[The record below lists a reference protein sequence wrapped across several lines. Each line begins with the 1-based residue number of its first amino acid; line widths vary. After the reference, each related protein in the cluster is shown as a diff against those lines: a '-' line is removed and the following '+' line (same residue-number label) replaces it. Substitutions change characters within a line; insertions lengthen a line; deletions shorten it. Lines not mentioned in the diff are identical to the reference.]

1 MAIPP
6 IPAHVQ
12 LQIVSADRSLVNEQV
27 DEVQVPGANGYL
39 GILPGHTPLLATLQV
54 GTLWYRQGQEK
65 HYLAIAFGFIEVL
78 PDRVTVL
85 ADVGERAQEI
95 DVQRAER
102 AKQRAEQRLAQA
114 PQPHLSQGDLDIER
128 ARIALL
134 KALVRLNVASRART
148 RA

>member
-1 MAIPP
+1 VADL
-6 IPAHVQ
+6 HVTI
-12 LQIVSADRSLVNEQV
+12 LLIEHNMRVVMEVS
-27 DEVQVPGANGYL
+27 
-39 GILPGHTPLLATLQV
+39 
-54 GTLWYRQGQEK
+54 
-65 HYLAIAFGFIEVL
+65 
-78 PDRVTVL
+78 DRVTVL

>member
-1 MAIPP
+1 MALPTK
-6 IPAHVQ
+6 
-12 LQIVSADRSLVNEQV
+12 LTLEIVTPDRALIREEV
-27 DEVQVPGANGYL
+27 DEVVVPGSEGEL
-39 GILPGHTPLLATLQV
+39 GVLPGHTPLLSSLKI
-54 GTLWYRQGQEK
+54 GELWYRQGSEK
-65 HYLAIAFGFIEVL
+65 HYLSIAFGFVEVL

-85 ADVGERAQEI
+85 ADVEERAQEI